1 MNDNNHFELYSGD
14 GRTLAE
20 RNLAL
25 PPFTS
30 TESLDDP
37 RLYLADTPLRHAVN
51 VALALGQPLL
61 VTGEPGTGKTQLAAS
76 VAYELSLPSP
86 LVFNAKTTSTA
97 KDLFYRY
104 DALRHFHDVQVRKQ
118 FAGVE
123 GYITY
128 EALGMAILLSMEPA
142 HANPYL
148 PKQLQDKG
156 PTRSVVLIDEL
167 DKAPRDLPNDVL
179 NEIENMSFTVTE
191 SGQTFAADA
200 RFRPILI
207 LTSNSEKNLPD
218 AFLRRCIFYHIPFPT
233 PERLRAI
240 IQQRLAPS
248 LGFGEQMLENAI
260 RHFEKIRSLPLK
272 KKPATAECLAWLQI
286 LQKMNIDVQNLG
298 PGQSETLVFTY
309 AALAKTKED
318 LALLER
324 AAVPANQDVRP

>member
-1 MNDNNHFELYSGD
+1 
-14 GRTLAE
+14 
-20 RNLAL
+20 
-25 PPFTS
+25 
-30 TESLDDP
+30 
-37 RLYLADTPLRHAVN
+37 
-51 VALALGQPLL
+51 
-61 VTGEPGTGKTQLAAS
+61 
-76 VAYELSLPSP
+76 
-86 LVFNAKTTSTA
+86 
-97 KDLFYRY
+97 
-104 DALRHFHDVQVRKQ
+104 
-118 FAGVE
+118 
-123 GYITY
+123 
-128 EALGMAILLSMEPA
+128 MAILLSMEPA

-148 PKQLQDKG
+148 PKHLQNKG

-207 LTSNSEKNLPD
+207 PTSNSEKNLPD

-240 IQQRLAPS
+240 LQQRLAPS
-248 LGFGEQMLENAI
+248 LSFGEQMLENAI

-286 LQKMNIDVQNLG
+286 LQKMNIDVQNLW
-298 PGQSETLVFTY
+298 PGQSEMLVFSY

-318 LALLER
+318 LASPIMTSIPPSPLVIASHPPKPNGVGVAIPSMVTFRSFRGMLIFKTPSLKSPCFPR
-324 AAVPANQDVRP
+324 VFITPS